1 MVSFSLSGTID
12 RDMQRAEISELCSSG
27 SLPCQRSFVSALGVA
42 LQRCPYPPH
51 ERTNFI
57 MLCGRGFDSTPGG
70 RDSHARLGAVSIDKN
85 NQGKQTILGPKNGS
99 RKHRIRGL

>member
-57 MLCGRGFDSTPGG
+57 MLCGRGFDARNRPLQPQVGAILT
-70 RDSHARLGAVSIDKN
+70 RDWARFRLTKT
-85 NQGKQTILGPKNGS
+85 Q
-99 RKHRIRGL
+99 RFW